1 MRAILNLV
9 IGWKLW
15 AFFQKDIRRLV
26 VIGLGLV
33 LVSYISNEI
42 EKILFLNESSNALV
56 GLILAKNLAYLV
68 LVIAFFVWPYFRK
81 KDVDTPEVLSKDFH
95 QASDEA
101 PDTDGYEFIRLRGHV
116 RSKSEIF
123 DELISKNKLPSR
135 RNSK

>member
-15 AFFQKDIRRLV
+15 AVFQEDIRRLV

-42 EKILFLNESSNALV
+42 EKILVLNESSNGLV

-81 KDVDTPEVLSKDFH
+81 KVVDTPEVLLKDLH

-101 PDTDGYEFIRLRGHV
+101 PDADGYEFIRLRGHV
-116 RSKSEIF
+116 RAKSEIF

-135 RNSK
+135 RKSK

>member
-26 VIGLGLV
+26 VIGFGLA

-42 EKILFLNESSNALV
+42 EKILVLNESNNGLI

-68 LVIAFFVWPYFRK
+68 LVIAFFVWPYFRIK
-81 KDVDTPEVLSKDFH
+81 VVDTSEVHSKDLH
-95 QASDEA
+95 QASDGA

-116 RSKSEIF
+116 RAKSEIF
-123 DELISKNKLPSR
+123 DELISKSDLPSR
-135 RNSK
+135 KKSK

>member
-42 EKILFLNESSNALV
+42 EKILVLNESSNGLV

-81 KDVDTPEVLSKDFH
+81 KVVDTPEVLSKDLH

-101 PDTDGYEFIRLRGHV
+101 LDTDGYEFIRLRGHV
-116 RSKSEIF
+116 RAKSEIF
-123 DELISKNKLPSR
+123 DELISKTKLPSR
-135 RNSK
+135 RKSK

>member
-26 VIGLGLV
+26 VIGFGLA

-42 EKILFLNESSNALV
+42 EKILVLNESNNGLI

-68 LVIAFFVWPYFRK
+68 LQFLCLALLSYK
-81 KDVDTPEVLSKDFH
+81 GVDTRGALKDLH
-95 QASDEA
+95 QASDGA
-101 PDTDGYEFIRLRGHV
+101 PDTDGYEFIARGHV
-116 RSKSEIF
+116 RAKSEIF
-123 DELISKNKLPSR
+123 DELIQSDRFEKKSK
-135 RNSK
+135 